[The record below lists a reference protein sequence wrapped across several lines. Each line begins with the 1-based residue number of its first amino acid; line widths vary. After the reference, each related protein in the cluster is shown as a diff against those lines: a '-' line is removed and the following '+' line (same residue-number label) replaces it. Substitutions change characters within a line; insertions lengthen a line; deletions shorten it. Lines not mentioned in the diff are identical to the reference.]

1 MSVAIWR
8 PLGDFSLLVH
18 EMVGLCCSIHGRPRM
33 IGCPGDFVM
42 ACGVCVIRMKVRVK
56 VSICEYSGAM
66 QSIVAMFEGCS
77 AGWETEFV
85 A

>member
-1 MSVAIWR
+1 
-8 PLGDFSLLVH
+8 
-18 EMVGLCCSIHGRPRM
+18 M